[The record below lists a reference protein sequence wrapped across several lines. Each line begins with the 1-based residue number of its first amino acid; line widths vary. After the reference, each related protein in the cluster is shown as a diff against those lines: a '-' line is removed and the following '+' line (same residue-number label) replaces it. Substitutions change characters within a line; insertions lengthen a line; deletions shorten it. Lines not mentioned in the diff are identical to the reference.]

1 MNSSFITS
9 LRKPP
14 IYTKSMVEFWND
26 EYISEQMLKAH
37 LDPEFDGA
45 SRKSDFIEKSVAW
58 ITEQIPP
65 ADYPLLLDIGCGPG
79 IYAEMFTQK
88 GYQVTGVD
96 FSKRSIDYAQQSAFS
111 KKLNIS
117 YVYQNYLE
125 MDLSKSFDFCT
136 MIYCDYGALSTKDRQ
151 VIMKKIYHHLKPGGK
166 LLLDVFSMT
175 KFYDFQEQQVWEVC
189 PDGGFWR
196 SDEYMVL
203 SGFYKYLDNVTLD
216 LISII
221 SKKEISKYL
230 TNCRE
235 AGYSVIGGHLNGDSV
250 MPALADRRVCVI
262 GSEAHGM
269 EEQTA
274 RACTGL
280 YRIPMP
286 GGAESLNAG
295 VAAGILMFE
304 LFING

>member
-1 MNSSFITS
+1 MQTITS
-9 LRKPP
+9 FQNERIKRARYIQTAKGREETGCFWVEGKRLVQEALENHAAIDTLIVRKEDSESHAEWIRQIEAQGKEVLCVDARLMERLCDAKTPQGIAAVVRRPVPKECEREDAYIVVLDHVQDPGNMGTILR
-14 IYTKSMVEFWND
+14 TAQAFGCSCAVLGEGCT
-26 EYISEQMLKAH
+26 
-37 LDPEFDGA
+37 DPYAPKCMRAGMGA
-45 SRKSDFIEKSVAW
+45 QF
-58 ITEQIPP
+58 
-65 ADYPLLLDIGCGPG
+65 
-79 IYAEMFTQK
+79 
-88 GYQVTGVD
+88 
-96 FSKRSIDYAQQSAFS
+96 
-111 KKLNIS
+111 KL
-117 YVYQNYLE
+117 Q
-125 MDLSKSFDFCT
+125 
-136 MIYCDYGALSTKDRQ
+136 
-151 VIMKKIYHHLKPGGK
+151 
-166 LLLDVFSMT
+166 
-175 KFYDFQEQQVWEVC
+175 
-189 PDGGFWR
+189 
-196 SDEYMVL
+196 
-203 SGFYKYLDNVTLD
+203 
-216 LISII
+216 II

>member
-117 YVYQNYLE
+117 YMYQNYLE

-136 MIYCDYGALSTKDRQ
+136 MIYCFMIFKNNKFGKYALMAAFG
-151 VIMKKIYHHLKPGGK
+151 V
-166 LLLDVFSMT
+166 
-175 KFYDFQEQQVWEVC
+175 
-189 PDGGFWR
+189 
-196 SDEYMVL
+196 
-203 SGFYKYLDNVTLD
+203 
-216 LISII
+216 
-221 SKKEISKYL
+221 L
-230 TNCRE
+230 TNTWC
-235 AGYSVIGGHLNGDSV
+235 
-250 MPALADRRVCVI
+250 
-262 GSEAHGM
+262 
-269 EEQTA
+269 
-274 RACTGL
+274 
-280 YRIPMP
+280 
-286 GGAESLNAG
+286 
-295 VAAGILMFE
+295 
-304 LFING
+304 